1 MSSTAVA
8 VTKNATLMKKFAD
21 KFGVDQGEVG
31 NILKATAFKVRDG
44 VVSDDQMA
52 ALMIVANEYGLNP
65 FVKEIYAYPDKQN
78 GIVPVVGVDG
88 WSRII
93 NEHPQMDGIE
103 FRYSEATIQHKGKVA
118 FEWVECI
125 IHRKDRAKPTVVR
138 EYFDEV
144 VRSVNF
150 TTPWDTHPKRMHRHK
165 TEIQCA
171 RIAFGFSGI
180 YDEDE
185 AARITEIDVTPGQPA
200 AATPAEPAAR
210 PILDEATFKLIS
222 DKYKQSVVDGK
233 KTVADFI
240 AWVENK
246 GADMTV
252 DQKNEVN
259 SWVKPAPTTVEGE
272 ATKVDDSFVTEME
285 EAESEVTNA

>member
-1 MSSTAVA
+1 MANTAVA

-31 NILKATAFKVRDG
+31 NILKATAFKVKDG

-103 FRYSEATIQHKGKVA
+103 FRYSDETIQHKGKAA
-118 FEWVECI
+118 FVWVECI

-144 VRSVNF
+144 VRSVSF
-150 TTPWDTHPKRMHRHK
+150 PTPWDSHPKRMHRHK

-200 AATPAEPAAR
+200 AAAPAEPAAR
-210 PILDEATFKLIS
+210 PILDDATFKMIA
-222 DKYKQSVVDGK
+222 DKYKSTVIDGR
-233 KTVADFI
+233 KTPADMI
-240 AWVENK
+240 VWIENK
-246 GADMTV
+246 GADMTEA
-252 DQKNEVN
+252 QKQEVN
-259 SWVKPAPTTVEGE
+259 SWVKPAPTIIEGE
-272 ATKVDDSFVTEME
+272 ATKVDDSFVNEME
-285 EAESEVTNA
+285 AAEGKK